1 MSGSGF
7 SFVPDSDTKEV
18 MPVNFDAGKLRHRI
32 TFQQFNGTLD
42 EYGDPQDKND
52 NNWTDVATV
61 WAAVDPVSGREFYE
75 AQQSQSD
82 VTHKI
87 RCRYRS
93 GLNTAMRI
101 KFGSRIL
108 EIRSIIDW
116 EERHESLLIMAVEV
130 V

>member
-1 MSGSGF
+1 MQ
-7 SFVPDSDTKEV
+7 
-18 MPVNFDAGKLRHRI
+18 MDAGRMRHRI
-32 TFQQFNGTLD
+32 TFQRFNGALGA
-42 EYGDPQDKND
+42 YGDPRDKD
-52 NNWTDVATV
+52 DANWVDVATV

-87 RCRYRS
+87 RCRYRR
-93 GLNTAMRI
+93 GLDTSMRI
-101 KFGSRIL
+101 KLGSRVM
-108 EIRSIIDW
+108 EVRSIIDW